1 MFQASSPR
9 AYIPQPYWL
18 VSIGGFT
25 PAGNFFV
32 KENVSSKSIFC
43 SWRQLLFFMQRPQTA
58 NEAFWGKHISKLLL
72 FTNSLC
78 SEKFLFSKEYTHYN
92 GTSGA
97 LFSYRFRSDG
107 NNSEKSS
114 SFPQMLCVFFQIHFV
129 GIAMIFH
136 LRFSCIRRK
145 FELDLTVQVTFGLL
159 GICKETTP
167 HQVPL

>member
-32 KENVSSKSIFC
+32 RENVSSKSIFC
-43 SWRQLLFFMQRPQTA
+43 LWRQLLFFMQRPQTA
-58 NEAFWGKHISKLLL
+58 NEAFWGNHISKLLL

-107 NNSEKSS
+107 NSEKSS
-114 SFPQMLCVFFQIHFV
+114 SFPPIRGKRNDFQ
-129 GIAMIFH
+129 

-145 FELDLTVQVTFGLL
+145 FEIDLTVQVTFGPL
-159 GICKETTP
+159 GICKETQP
-167 HQVPL
+167 PQMPL